1 MSSGIIGT
9 RATIALYVLGMY
21 LALCCLKVIL
31 LSVQTTICETP
42 GLGNLVHC
50 PLPGKLD
57 FKRLTIIQRKLEDVQ
72 EQVAEGMSLPL
83 QLKWAEA
90 VIMDAAGLAVVGDLP
105 SKDEMKAEFNSFF
118 QHTRNLGQAVRQ
130 ANTITIKRLRK
141 IERIEAAAK
150 QKPLG
155 LSVKSLN
162 LFAAPEQ
169 SPRELVTRQ
178 YIWLLDESKDSVVR
192 LDVQVNVV
200 LQIIENI
207 EASLHN
213 LQQLCRYDE
222 DQVNKGLREF
232 HERFW
237 TMFGF
242 YKREIDNLKDTA
254 QKIQELIHRKGEAY
268 AIYSR
273 VHISLQKMND
283 ELVHLHTKL
292 DLSALSFEPD
302 YIAVKV
308 HAEELIKTV
317 GGLTSKRD
325 WVRQA
330 SRKAL
335 ADAQAQI
342 LPATFPRVLEIQG

>member
-1 MSSGIIGT
+1 M
-9 RATIALYVLGMY
+9 
-21 LALCCLKVIL
+21 
-31 LSVQTTICETP
+31 
-42 GLGNLVHC
+42 
-50 PLPGKLD
+50 
-57 FKRLTIIQRKLEDVQ
+57 
-72 EQVAEGMSLPL
+72 
-83 QLKWAEA
+83 
-90 VIMDAAGLAVVGDLP
+90 
-105 SKDEMKAEFNSFF
+105 
-118 QHTRNLGQAVRQ
+118 
-130 ANTITIKRLRK
+130 RK